1 MGTGKE
7 PEREV
12 SPIEHGAD
20 GPDLA
25 GVRLAPVTPEHAE
38 AMARWTADPEIA
50 RGLGLRSEP
59 SLESTRAWI
68 DRAAGDPTCHPFAI
82 LAGGAHVG
90 NVVLDLVDEYLG
102 TARLSIYVGDP
113 AARGAGV
120 ARRAL
125 ALAAEQASQAL
136 RLHKLWLTVHVGN
149 APAIALYAGAGFL
162 VEGLGRGEFILDGRR
177 TDVLRMGLMLDE
189 PAG

>member
-1 MGTGKE
+1 M
-7 PEREV
+7 REV

-25 GVRLAPVTPEHAE
+25 SVRLTPVTPEHAE
-38 AMARWTADPEIA
+38 AMARWMADPEIA
-50 RGLGLRSEP
+50 RGLGLRREP
-59 SLESTRAWI
+59 SLEATRAWI

-90 NVVLDLVDEYLG
+90 NVVLDLMDDYLG
-102 TARLSIYVGDP
+102 TARLSIYVGERS
-113 AARGAGV
+113 ARGAGV

-125 ALAAEQASQAL
+125 ALAAGEAAEAL

-149 APAIALYAGAGFL
+149 APAIAAYARAGFL
-162 VEGLGRGEFILDGRR
+162 VEGVARGEFILDGRR
-177 TDVLRMGLMLDE
+177 TDVLRMGLVLDE
-189 PAG
+189 QPG